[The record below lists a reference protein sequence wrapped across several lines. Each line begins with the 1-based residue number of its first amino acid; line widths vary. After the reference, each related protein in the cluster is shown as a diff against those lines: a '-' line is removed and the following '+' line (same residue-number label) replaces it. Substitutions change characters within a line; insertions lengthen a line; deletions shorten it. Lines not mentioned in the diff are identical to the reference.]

1 MVPAA
6 VRVELTRRVW
16 GGLGPL
22 DAARTMQGKLIS
34 MLTIVSLL
42 LLPAVFCMS
51 IFRVFQL
58 PQTFLSGGLKLN
70 PFKPRIAALG
80 LGAMYCALTVYTA
93 FVLYTAGRTIW
104 NPPKTLEQLF
114 SVAAVGIAYPFL
126 WLVFECVLF
135 HSIAR
140 SARKGF

>member
-1 MVPAA
+1 MAPAA
-6 VRVELTRRVW
+6 LRVQLTRRVW
-16 GGLGPL
+16 GGQASL
-22 DAARTMQGKLIS
+22 DAERTMQGKLIS

-70 PFKPRIAALG
+70 PFRPRIAALG

-93 FVLYTAGRTIW
+93 LVLYTAGRTIW
-104 NPPKTLEQLF
+104 NPPKTLEELF

-126 WLVFECVLF
+126 WLVFEWVLF